1 MLDNT
6 ETAAAMQAD
15 VDALRER
22 FPRTSD
28 LYREA
33 CAVMFFRY
41 GQMPTTN
48 SLYQLVRKGSMSVP
62 AEALRQF
69 WSDLRERARVDLQH
83 ADVPDQLKRSAGQL
97 VGEIWRLAYET
108 ADESVAALR
117 QSAAADRDAAMAE
130 KDRLQDQTAQLS
142 KELADARAQTAS
154 AEATAAKQR
163 EELSACAAALRE
175 INLRLAEAHA
185 DSDRLQ
191 RDIKEMSTA
200 HAAEIDKITARVSTA
215 EERYTDL
222 EKRTLMELD
231 RERTAAAKLQKQL
244 DTERRASAS
253 RVEEMQAQVQ
263 TSQIQLTRQSQEL
276 GTFMAKAELLADERD
291 RAAQQAAKSE
301 LQRAELDSALAAE
314 RARVLELRG
323 QLEQIAEAS
332 KPTARQPRS
341 ASASPRQRRRTGG
354 TSGK

>member
-62 AEALRQF
+62 AEALRRF

-83 ADVPDQLKRSAGQL
+83 ADVPDQLKQSAGRL
-97 VGEIWRLAYET
+97 VGEIWTLARE
-108 ADESVAALR
+108 AAEESITVLR
-117 QSAAADRDAAMAE
+117 NSAVVDRDIALAE
-130 KDRLQDQTAQLS
+130 KDRLESLAAQLS
-142 KELADARAQTAS
+142 NELAAARAQAGS
-154 AEATAAKQR
+154 AEAIAEKQR
-163 EELSACAAALRE
+163 EELSAGATALKE
-175 INLRLAEAHA
+175 MNLRLAGA
-185 DSDRLQ
+185 DAESDRLQ
-191 RDIKEMSTA
+191 REIKELSAA
-200 HAAEIDKITARVSTA
+200 HAVEIDRITALVSKA
-215 EERYTDL
+215 EDRYTDL

-231 RERTAAAKLQKQL
+231 RERTGTARLQKQI

-253 RVEEMQAQVQ
+253 RLEEMQAQCHFQ
-263 TSQIQLTRQSQEL
+263 KT
-276 GTFMAKAELLADERD
+276 
-291 RAAQQAAKSE
+291 
-301 LQRAELDSALAAE
+301 
-314 RARVLELRG
+314 
-323 QLEQIAEAS
+323 
-332 KPTARQPRS
+332 TAPVDW
-341 ASASPRQRRRTGG
+341 A
-354 TSGK
+354 

>member
-62 AEALRQF
+62 AEALRRF

-83 ADVPDQLKRSAGQL
+83 ADVPDQLKQSAGRL
-97 VGEIWRLAYET
+97 VGEIWTLARE
-108 ADESVAALR
+108 AAEESITVLR
-117 QSAAADRDAAMAE
+117 NSAVVDRDIALAE
-130 KDRLQDQTAQLS
+130 KDRLESLAAQLS
-142 KELADARAQTAS
+142 NELAAARAQAGS
-154 AEATAAKQR
+154 AEAIAEKQR
-163 EELSACAAALRE
+163 EELSAGATALKE
-175 INLRLAEAHA
+175 MNLRLAGA
-185 DSDRLQ
+185 DAESDRLQ
-191 RDIKEMSTA
+191 REIKELSAA
-200 HAAEIDKITARVSTA
+200 HAVEIDRITALVSKA
-215 EERYTDL
+215 EDRYTDL

-231 RERTAAAKLQKQL
+231 RERTGTARLQKQI

-253 RVEEMQAQVQ
+253 RLEEMQAQIQ
-263 TSQIQLTRQSQEL
+263 ASQFQFARQAQEL
-276 GTFMAKAELLADERD
+276 GTYIAKAELLADERD
-291 RAAQQAAKSE
+291 RAAQQTAKSD
-301 LQRAELDSALAAE
+301 LRSAELDSALAAE

-323 QLEQIAEAS
+323 QLDRIAETS
-332 KPTARQPRS
+332 KPDARQRS
-341 ASASPRQRRRTGG
+341 AST
-354 TSGK
+354 